1 MQRVLELV
9 NEVRSRHPEDPFFS
23 NFESSC
29 VERRLKRDFYNS
41 YETALRCLDEEAW
54 RMLKSKAIDH
64 FLDHRPGQLKTGFF
78 NHLNEAFAYR
88 YLISHGYNNVGFLPE
103 KKNSKQPDLSF
114 MLKET
119 PGFCEVKSIGIS
131 DDEIGRRD
139 SHECTDGSVYA
150 NLSAEF
156 MNKLQSTIARAE
168 TQISEMRESS
178 IIFIVIEFDDFTHD
192 YLAEY
197 RKQLHEFIS
206 ANPFSNLILQVGRFG
221 EAINA

>member
-9 NEVRSRHPEDPFFS
+9 HEVRSRYPQDSFFID
-23 NFESSC
+23 FESSC
-29 VERRLKRDFYNS
+29 NEKRLKREFYSS
-41 YETALRCLDEEAW
+41 YETTLRYLDEDAW
-54 RMLKSKAIDH
+54 RILKSKAIEH
-64 FLDHRPGQLKTGFF
+64 FLDHRLGQLQTGFF

-88 YLISHGYNNVGFLPE
+88 YLVSHGYSNVVFLPE
-103 KKNSKQPDLSF
+103 KQGSKQPDLSF
-114 MLKET
+114 RLEGT

-139 SHECTDGSVYA
+139 SHECINGSVYA
-150 NLSAEF
+150 NLRLEF

-168 TQISEMRESS
+168 TQVSELRESS

-197 RKQLHEFIS
+197 RKQLHEFLS
-206 ANPFSNLILQVGRFG
+206 ANLVSNLILQVGRFG